1 MNKSVAI
8 FVSILFLLCATIG
21 FLVWQLFSK
30 DDSGSLSSLISS
42 SVSIS
47 GSSVKSGEL
56 PEQSLVPALPDST
69 IMAFALEPR
78 RFDPLGAHVTKV
90 RERLAATAL
99 WKKAGLDQ
107 LVEQYL
113 NSDMKEIAQGAL
125 ASAGDAAALAAA
137 GLPPLSPAQLGALLS
152 EEWTRLEEILFAS
165 DGVTFS
171 PLPGVNAPR
180 SLLAVTFRDEE
191 SRKRVQELLISQ
203 AFGDQTELPLDEI
216 TLKKVGDDRIE
227 IYSAFLDSVF
237 RDSMA
242 EFGAPEG
249 GAESPKKGPF
259 GVIEFEGARAFVSLG
274 VNSAKEMLPAS
285 AGGTSEAPTLSS
297 GPRWAEIK
305 NGIVPEAAFFVFYDL
320 EKFASF
326 FDQIM
331 GAMAGFSENAGSG
344 SMPILPRGMFNWS
357 VASVHVADGVGV
369 RQCARLKPGSDI
381 SRPYRQALETASQGA
396 AGKLLKIVDQNTI
409 VGLNVSRWLLDIY
422 SASARMMRVAQK
434 EATPGTT
441 DAGQSAALD
450 AEWEKYHQTIE
461 ALGKLYKRRGFE
473 HLGVVLSGPRPEQVA
488 MLMGGP
494 AGPKF
499 VPDTG
504 IMLEFSSSVS
514 NADVAQLFNDSALL
528 LLGDNSIVPLP
539 VAAVAK
545 GRALAD
551 GSLPFPE
558 VVRLSFG
565 DTLQFVGA
573 AAEPTVFLLAKDEV
587 QLDSLKRRLTS
598 TTPFITREALAGR
611 ELDSQLASSGAFAL
625 ISTSSL
631 IELARGFVPMGLMM
645 APPELQ
651 IGMPEVDE
659 LLDILTLK
667 LIAVSNG
674 AMFGD
679 DLYCSDTRAVAL

>member
-1 MNKSVAI
+1 MNKSVVI

-30 DDSGSLSSLISS
+30 DDSGSLSSLIPSS
-42 SVSIS
+42 ISIS
-47 GSSVKSGEL
+47 GSAVKSGEL

-69 IMAFALEPR
+69 MMAFALEPR
-78 RFDPLGAHVTKV
+78 RFDPLGTHITKV

-113 NSDMKEIAQGAL
+113 NSDMNEIAQGAL

-152 EEWTRLEEILFAS
+152 EEWTRLEEVLFAS

-216 TLKKVGDDRIE
+216 TLKRVGDDRIE
-227 IYSAFLDSVF
+227 LSSAFI
-237 RDSMA
+237 DSMA
-242 EFGAPEG
+242 EFGGPEE
-249 GAESPKKGPF
+249 GAESPKKGPL
-259 GVIEFEGARAFVSLG
+259 GVIEFEGARAFISLG
-274 VNSAKEMLPAS
+274 VNSFKEMLPTS
-285 AGGTSEAPTLSS
+285 AGGTSEAPTLAS

-320 EKFASF
+320 EKFAAF

-331 GAMAGFSENAGSG
+331 GAMAGFGDAAGAG
-344 SMPILPRGMFNWS
+344 SMPIFPRGMFNWS
-357 VASVHVADGVGV
+357 VASLHVADGVGM
-369 RQCARLKPGSDI
+369 RQCARLKTGSEI
-381 SRPYRQALETASQGA
+381 SGPYRQAFETASQGD
-396 AGKLLKIVDQNTI
+396 AGKLLRIVDQNTI

-434 EATPGTT
+434 GASPATM
-441 DAGQSAALD
+441 DQSESLD

-494 AGPKF
+494 AGPEF

-504 IMLEFSSSVS
+504 MMLEFSSSVS

-528 LLGDNSIVPLP
+528 LLGDNSLIPLP
-539 VAAVAK
+539 VASVAK

-565 DTLQFVGA
+565 DTFELVGA

-598 TTPFITREALAGR
+598 TTPFITQEALAGR
-611 ELDSQLASSGAFAL
+611 GIDSQLASSGAFAL
-625 ISTSSL
+625 VSTSSL

-667 LIAVSNG
+667 LVAVSNG
-674 AMFGD
+674 AMVGD